1 MGSLTSSD
9 AAAGPALSEA
19 SLAALEQGSTTI
31 SAGALSQMAAQLPWF
46 DGLSPEAKLSVGLVA
61 RTGVSGFVT
70 WCRAGGP
77 VGPSVRSVDLFG
89 AAPRDLT
96 RLISLHQTV
105 TLVRTAIDT
114 SERLLEDTLPEDELP
129 VARELLLRY
138 AREVAFAAAEVY
150 ARAAETRG
158 AWDARLEALVV
169 DALVRGETDEGLA
182 SQASALSWPVGTPT
196 TVVVA
201 TGTSRAEPHAL
212 RRVARSHRVELLVG
226 HQNDRLVLVLGGAAD
241 ATEVVTDMLDL
252 VGDGPVVVGPTRAGL
267 PSAPRSARAALAG
280 ATAARAWPAAPRPVL
295 ASALLPER
303 VLAGDVTARRALVDM
318 VHTPLVEAG
327 KDLVDTL
334 QAYLDTGGALEA
346 TARVLFVHA
355 NTVRYRLNRVEQVT
369 GLLATDPRERWT
381 LQLGLAL
388 GRLAGSPRPHR
399 A

>member
-1 MGSLTSSD
+1 VLPRGS
-9 AAAGPALSEA
+9 
-19 SLAALEQGSTTI
+19 
-31 SAGALSQMAAQLPWF
+31 
-46 DGLSPEAKLSVGLVA
+46 
-61 RTGVSGFVT
+61 
-70 WCRAGGP
+70 
-77 VGPSVRSVDLFG
+77 
-89 AAPRDLT
+89 LT

-114 SERLLEDTLPEDELP
+114 SERLLEDTLPEGELP
-129 VARELLLRY
+129 LARLLLLRY

-169 DALVRGETDEGLA
+169 DALVRGESDEGLA

-201 TGTSRAEPHAL
+201 TGTAGTEPHAL
-212 RRVARSHRVELLVG
+212 RRIARSHRVELLVG

-241 ATEVVTDMLDL
+241 ATSVVTDMLAL
-252 VGDGPVVVGPTRAGL
+252 VGDGPVVIGPTREGL

-303 VLAGDVTARRALVDM
+303 VLAGDVTARRALVDL
-318 VHTPLVEAG
+318 VHAPLVAAG
-327 KDLVDTL
+327 NDLVDTV
-334 QAYLDTGGALEA
+334 QAYLDTGGTLEA
-346 TARVLFVHA
+346 TARALFVHA
-355 NTVRYRLNRVEQVT
+355 NTVRYRLNRVAQLT

-381 LQLGLAL
+381 LQLGLAV
-388 GRLAGSPRPHR
+388 GRLAESPRQHR
-399 A
+399 T

>member
-1 MGSLTSSD
+1 MSSEVSATAALSETSLRALEWGSSTISARALAQMD
-9 AAAGPALSEA
+9 AELAWFPALSSEA
-19 SLAALEQGSTTI
+19 RS
-31 SAGALSQMAAQLPWF
+31 
-46 DGLSPEAKLSVGLVA
+46 SVGLVA
-61 RTGVSGFVT
+61 QTGVSGFVR
-70 WCRAGGP
+70 WCRAGAP

-114 SERLLEDTLPEDELP
+114 SERLLEDTLPESELP

-169 DALVRGETDEGLA
+169 DALVRGESEDGLA
-182 SQASALSWPVGTPT
+182 SQASALSWPVDTPT

-201 TGTSRAEPHAL
+201 TGRDSTEPSAL
-212 RRVARSHRVELLVG
+212 RRVARSHGVELLVG
-226 HQNDRLVLVLGGAAD
+226 HQNDRLVLVLGGTAD
-241 ATEVVTDMLDL
+241 ASAVVTDLLDL
-252 VGDGPVVVGPTRAGL
+252 VGDGPVVIGPTRTGL

-280 ATAARAWPAAPRPVL
+280 ATAARAWTSAPRPVL

-303 VLAGDVTARRALVDM
+303 VLAGDVTARRALVDL
-318 VHTPLVEAG
+318 VHAPLVAAG
-327 KDLVDTL
+327 KDLLDTV
-334 QAYLDTGGALEA
+334 QAYVDNGGALEA
-346 TARVLFVHA
+346 TARMLFVHA
-355 NTVRYRLNRVEQVT
+355 NTVRYRLNRVEELT

-388 GRLAGSPRPHR
+388 GRLADSRRGARG
-399 A
+399 